1 MDDKFYEEL
10 SRMINGA
17 FDATFG
23 RTQLNNTQEDK
34 KMVSIKN
41 EELIRQYAPA
51 AFATAPEEGR
61 VSDRYTFLP
70 TTEILSILQDEGW
83 TAWKAQ
89 QVNARKWSNDH
100 AKHIIRLRHEDLD
113 VENFAAGDSFPEM
126 LLINAHNGLGG
137 YTLQGGIFRMICSN
151 GMVISEEDFGRIHI
165 RHIGFEPEQVKEASR
180 KLIVNSAQMSD
191 KINAWQQIELSDRSR
206 KDFFADAARLRWD
219 NPGEG
224 LMRDVST
231 ARREE
236 DKGSDLWRT
245 FNVAQENLLRGGFR
259 NEATRRMVRPI
270 SNIQKDVNLNQQLW
284 ELASTYSEGVAL
296 N

>member
-1 MDDKFYEEL
+1 MDDKFYEDL
-10 SRMINGA
+10 RRLINGA

-23 RTQLNNTQEDK
+23 RNITPTEK
-34 KMVSIKN
+34 EKPMVTIKN

-51 AFATAPEEGR
+51 AFATEPEEGR
-61 VSDRYTFLP
+61 VSGRYSFLP

-89 QVNARKWSNDH
+89 QVNARKWSKDH
-100 AKHIIRLRHEDLD
+100 AKHIIRLKHEDMD
-113 VENFAAGDSFPEM
+113 MGKFGVGDSFPEM

-151 GMVISEEDFGRIHI
+151 GMVISEEDFGKIHI
-165 RHIGFEPEQVKEASR
+165 RHIGFEPKQVQEASR
-180 KLIVNSAQMSD
+180 ELIMNSSRIAD
-191 KINAWQQIELSDRSR
+191 KIGSWQQTELSERSR
-206 KDFFADAARLRWD
+206 KDFFADAAKLRWD
-219 NPGEG
+219 NPDDG
-224 LMRDVST
+224 LILDVAT
-231 ARREE
+231 PRREA
-236 DKGSDLWRT
+236 DKGNDLWRT

-259 NEATRRMVRPI
+259 NGTTRRMVRPI